1 MSATESGPGAGARR
15 ASAFALFH
23 VEHFPRRM
31 VAWAFLHLALSAAGR
46 TVPAPLPLSV
56 AAASEQATAATLSA
70 LDAGR
75 RRLRLDLFGDA
86 IEQPEPL
93 PLGAL
98 CERLTTALCARKNV
112 HFFFDTPLAVEAW
125 ARLPIS
131 RECRFSLLADGVMH
145 PDDSVLVLVRPRNRA
160 PATRTRHLEAVQQLV
175 CGAGDRP
182 VIMAN
187 PDLEALL
194 LTARVGHAVPPMFL
208 SDFEQAFFL
217 AEALAKTGDVTAVRR
232 VWGGAWETYRVE
244 ELSKWTTPTSAA
256 PAAVTQAPAVADAA
270 VADAAVA
277 EDARDARDA
286 TLQFSSLVRTTSK
299 QPRAAEALVR
309 HVRRERKKRAA
320 PRRTPS
326 SVDERAAWS
335 AEDGWDEDGE

>member
-1 MSATESGPGAGARR
+1 
-15 ASAFALFH
+15 
-23 VEHFPRRM
+23 
-31 VAWAFLHLALSAAGR
+31 
-46 TVPAPLPLSV
+46 
-56 AAASEQATAATLSA
+56 
-70 LDAGR
+70 
-75 RRLRLDLFGDA
+75 
-86 IEQPEPL
+86 
-93 PLGAL
+93 
-98 CERLTTALCARKNV
+98 
-112 HFFFDTPLAVEAW
+112 
-125 ARLPIS
+125 
-131 RECRFSLLADGVMH
+131 
-145 PDDSVLVLVRPRNRA
+145 
-160 PATRTRHLEAVQQLV
+160 
-175 CGAGDRP
+175 
-182 VIMAN
+182 MAN

-256 PAAVTQAPAVADAA
+256 PAAVTQAAA
-270 VADAAVA
+270 VAAALDAKVA
-277 EDARDARDA
+277 EDARDA
-286 TLQFSSLVRTTSK
+286 TLQFSSLVRMTSK

-309 HVRRERKKRAA
+309 HVRRERKKRA

>member
-1 MSATESGPGAGARR
+1 MPAMESEPEHARARFR
-15 ASAFALFH
+15 AFSC
-23 VEHFPRRM
+23 EPFPRRIM

-256 PAAVTQAPAVADAA
+256 PAAVTQAAA
-270 VADAAVA
+270 VAAALDAKVA
-277 EDARDARDA
+277 EDARDA
-286 TLQFSSLVRTTSK
+286 TLQFSSRVRMTSK

-309 HVRRERKKRAA
+309 HVRRERKKRA